1 MRSSILTSALLAA
14 LCGASPAL
22 AQETVDT
29 RIGKLTFES
38 GYPSQETV
46 QKLYDE
52 MDFQR
57 ASQAYLWGIPAVG
70 VNEWRKAQT
79 DLFKSQNGQM
89 VSFVDFDEKLGILTP
104 NFTTPYIVGV
114 IDVEESGPIVLEL
127 PPGLMAGMIIDVWQ
141 RVLADLG
148 VVGPDKGKGG
158 KFLILPPG
166 QEGAAPEGYYV
177 VQSPSRIAFA
187 AVRLLDP
194 DREKAIAEL
203 VPGIKTYTWSAE
215 GTGEVMP
222 VHPAGDVK
230 WSQMPPHGMPY
241 WESLNEVVQL
251 EPVAERDRMI
261 LAQLRFL
268 GIEKGKPFEPDERQK
283 KILEE
288 AAAVGE
294 AMAKANTSD
303 KRVEPPFWEGTNWKH
318 ALVVSTDQRMPGFD
332 QLDERAA
339 WFYEAVAIS
348 KAMLTETPGR
358 RAALHRRLQGRRRR
372 MAERRQ
378 HLPAACPAQPTGRAV
393 LVGHRLRRGHAPD
406 GGHQAGATRHLLA
419 QGGHRSER
427 GRLNRC
433 LLRPRGARRQGGE
446 LGPDQPRRG
455 VVRVLPFLWSDR
467 AVLRQV
473 LGAARLREAELKNAA
488 RMRGATYG
496 ASRISP
502 RNERLFP

>member
-1 MRSSILTSALLAA
+1 MRTSILTSALLASA

-22 AQETVDT
+22 AQETIDS

-46 QKLYDE
+46 ELLYDE

-57 ASQAYLWGIPAVG
+57 ASQAYLWGLPAVG
-70 VNEWRKAQT
+70 INEWRKAQT

-89 VSFVDFDEKLGILTP
+89 VSFLDFDEKLGILTP

-114 IDVEESGPIVLEL
+114 VDVEESGPIVLEL
-127 PPGLMAGMIIDVWQ
+127 PPGLMAGMILDVWQ

-166 QEGAAPEGYYV
+166 QEGTAPEGYFV
-177 VQSPSRIAFA
+177 VQSPGRMVFIGI
-187 AVRLLDP
+187 RLLAA

-203 VPGIKTYTWSAE
+203 MPGIKTYTWSAE

-251 EPVAERDRMI
+251 EPLAERDRLI
-261 LAQLRFL
+261 VAQLRFL
-268 GIEKGKPFEPDERQK
+268 GIEKGRPFEPDERQR

-288 AAAVGE
+288 AAVVGE

-303 KRVEPPFWEGTNWKH
+303 KRVEPPFWPGTNWKH
-318 ALVVSTDQRMPGFD
+318 ALVVSTDQRMPGYD

-348 KAMLTETPGR
+348 KAMLTETPGVGQR
-358 RAALHRRLQGRRRR
+358 YIAAYKDKNGEWLSGGNTYRLHVPPNPPAKQFWSVTAYAEGTRQMVVTKQGRPDISSRKEDIVANADGSIDVYFGPEAPEGHEANWVQTNPGEGWFAYFRFYGPTEPFFDKSW
-372 MAERRQ
+372 A
-378 HLPAACPAQPTGRAV
+378 LP
-393 LVGHRLRRGHAPD
+393 D
-406 GGHQAGATRHLLA
+406 FEKM
-419 QGGHRSER
+419 S
-427 GRLNRC
+427 
-433 LLRPRGARRQGGE
+433 
-446 LGPDQPRRG
+446 
-455 VVRVLPFLWSDR
+455 
-467 AVLRQV
+467 
-473 LGAARLREAELKNAA
+473 
-488 RMRGATYG
+488 
-496 ASRISP
+496 
-502 RNERLFP
+502 